1 VDTALYDELQR
12 VERTHWWF
20 RARRQIVWSLVERYL
35 TVPKSQRLDVCELGC
50 GTGGNLVVAAAK
62 HDVVGFEC
70 SQQALTHARRELGDR
85 VRWGK
90 LPDEIDAPAASFDV
104 MLLTDVL
111 EHVEQDAES
120 AVAALRLL
128 RPGGIVVATVPAYQ
142 WLYSPRDAQHHH
154 VRRYDK
160 RQFAKL
166 WNSADAEP
174 LLLSHYNT
182 LLFAPAAVVR
192 ILSKA
197 VGSVER
203 AGDLKVP
210 PRGFNSILARIMGAE
225 AELLGR
231 VPMPF
236 GLSLVAVARKRYATG
251 TAKRIAA

>member
-20 RARRQIVWSLVERYL
+20 RARRQIVWSLVEGCL
-35 TVPKSQRLDVCELGC
+35 TVPKSQRLNVCELGC

-90 LPDEIDAPAASFDV
+90 LPDEIDAPAASFD
-104 MLLTDVL
+104 
-111 EHVEQDAES
+111 
-120 AVAALRLL
+120 
-128 RPGGIVVATVPAYQ
+128 
-142 WLYSPRDAQHHH
+142 
-154 VRRYDK
+154 
-160 RQFAKL
+160 AKL

-236 GLSLVAVARKRYATG
+236 GLSLVAVVRKRYATG